1 MRKSRQEME
10 AIKQNILDYCT
21 EYRTTQQIA
30 AHLGVRPQ
38 YAFGYCDYLKE
49 YKFLERKEG
58 LNEFN
63 MQCFLFKTKIPVF
76 RVVRQ
81 NEATAVEEERWS
93 WLPFGFMDIQ
103 VKPHDVKGRVFKI
116 DERSDDSEYVKHI
129 KDADKRRRE
138 EARKK
143 TTNGVFVSGS
153 TLHMAV

>member
-10 AIKQNILDYCT
+10 AIKQSILDYCT

-58 LNEFN
+58 LNEMN

-81 NEATAVEEERWS
+81 NEAKAVEEERWS
-93 WLPFGFMDIQ
+93 WFPFGFMDIQ
-103 VKPHDVKGRVFKI
+103 VKQHDVKGKVFKI
-116 DERSDDSEYVKHI
+116 DDKDRYEILIDAEKERRKE
-129 KDADKRRRE
+129 
-138 EARKK
+138 RKK
-143 TTNGVFVSGS
+143 NVTKNVFVSGS